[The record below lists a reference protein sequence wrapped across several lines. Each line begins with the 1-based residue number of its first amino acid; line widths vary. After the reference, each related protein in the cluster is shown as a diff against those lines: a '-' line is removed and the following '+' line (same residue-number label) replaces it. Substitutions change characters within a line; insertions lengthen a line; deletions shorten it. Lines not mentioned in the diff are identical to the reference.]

1 MVRRSGPD
9 AEVRRRHSASGPRV
23 SARPVPVPATGRQ
36 LELRADGAS
45 AVVTEVGASVRVL
58 RLGGRDV
65 LDGVG
70 PGEPEFGG
78 QGQALVPWPNRLRD
92 GRYRFAGRELQL
104 PLTEPEW
111 GNAIHGL
118 GRFVAW
124 EVAEVA
130 ADRARLRLFVPPQPG
145 YPFAIEVEVEH
156 VLDAHGLTVR
166 TTGRNLGDA
175 ELPFGAGF
183 HPYLTVGTPGVD
195 DTVLQVQAGTRLVTD
210 ERGIPT
216 GERVAVAGTPYD
228 FATPR
233 PIGSTRLDTPFGDLA
248 RDDLGHATIRLR
260 ALDGAGVDVWL
271 DENHRYLMLF
281 TGDTLSQPERRRRS
295 LAVEPMTCAP
305 NAFRSGDGLRTLAP
319 GQSLTCAWGIRAA

>member
-1 MVRRSGPD
+1 
-9 AEVRRRHSASGPRV
+9 V
-23 SARPVPVPATGRQ
+23 SLRAIPVPATGRQ
-36 LELRADGAS
+36 LELRAGGAS
-45 AVVTEVGASVRVL
+45 AVVTEVGASIRVL

-104 PLTEPEW
+104 PLTEPER

-118 GRFVAW
+118 GRFAPW
-124 EVAEVA
+124 EVAAVA
-130 ADRARLRLFVPPQPG
+130 PDRARLCLFVPPQPG
-145 YPFAIEVEVEH
+145 YPFALEVEVEH
-156 VLDAHGLTVR
+156 VLDRQGLTVR
-166 TTGRNLGDA
+166 TTARNVGEA

-183 HPYLTVGTPGVD
+183 HPYLTVGTPRID
-195 DTVLQVQAGTRLVTD
+195 EMRLQVEAATRLITD

-216 GERVAVAGTPYD
+216 GDRAAVAGTAYD

-233 PIGSTRLDTPFGDLA
+233 PVGATRLDTAFGNLD
-248 RDDLGHATIRLR
+248 RDDQGRAIAGLR
-260 ALDGAGVDVWL
+260 APDNAGVDLWL
-271 DENHRYLMLF
+271 DEHFAYPMLF
-281 TGDTLSQPERRRRS
+281 TGDTVAEPERRRRS

-305 NAFRSGDGLRTLAP
+305 NAFRSGDGLRTLPP
-319 GQSLTCAWGIRAA
+319 GQSLTCTWGIRAAEGEE